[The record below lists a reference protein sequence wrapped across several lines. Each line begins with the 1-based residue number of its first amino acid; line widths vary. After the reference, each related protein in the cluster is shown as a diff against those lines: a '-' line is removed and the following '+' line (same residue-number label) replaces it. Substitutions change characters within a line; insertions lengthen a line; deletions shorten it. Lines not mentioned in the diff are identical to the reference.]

1 MKLLPATLF
10 GRTAATLLAVF
21 LLAQGAAM
29 YAVWLTVV
37 APLAERSA
45 DDLAARM
52 VLAAQTWVELPPE
65 TRRDY
70 EIELFLQHSLELGRV
85 ERPLPTVLPVGYFG
99 DHLADA
105 LSRRTGQ
112 AIRLKQ
118 GPDPAWA
125 WAEIALAGN
134 LLRVGY
140 LRDNYE
146 LAAPWEAAA
155 VFLAGA
161 LLTLATA
168 LLLARRTAGRL
179 RLLARSA
186 AEVGQGR
193 LPARLPETGADELRR
208 LTAAFNQMAD
218 EVQGLLENRTVLL
231 SGISHDLRTPI
242 TRMQLAL
249 AMLDDADPGLVR
261 RMEGDLREMTRLI
274 AQMLDFARSLKGE
287 DESVVDLAAALA
299 ELAGS
304 CSRPERVRFAAAGPC
319 RRVLSLAALNRVVG
333 NLVENALRY
342 GGEVPVDLELD
353 CTGEAVRIRVLDR
366 GPGIP
371 AAERDKVFQP
381 FYRLEASR
389 SRDTGGSGL
398 GLAIVR
404 QLADVQGWRVDL
416 GERAGGGLAA
426 EVVIP
431 ARPDAQA

>member
-1 MKLLPATLF
+1 MRFVPDSLF
-10 GRTAATLLAVF
+10 GRAAAILLSSF

-29 YAVWLTVV
+29 YAVWRTVV
-37 APLAERSA
+37 VPLAQRSA

-70 EIELFLQHSLELGRV
+70 EIELFLQHNLELGKV
-85 ERPLPTVLPVGYFG
+85 EQPLPGVLPTGYFG
-99 DHLADA
+99 TQVARA

-112 AIRLKQ
+112 DVVLKE

-125 WAEIALAGN
+125 WAEVRLAGN

-140 LRDNYE
+140 ARDDYE
-146 LAAPWEAAA
+146 LDAPWEAGA

-161 LLTLATA
+161 LLTLVAA
-168 LLLARRTAGRL
+168 LFQARRTARRL
-179 RLLARSA
+179 RLLGRSA

-193 LPARLPETGADELRR
+193 LPERLPETGAAELRD
-208 LTAAFNQMAD
+208 LTAAFNRMAD

-249 AMLDDADPGLVR
+249 AMLDDADPAMVE
-261 RMEGDLREMTRLI
+261 RMAGDLREMNRLI
-274 AQMLDFARSLKGE
+274 SQMLDFARSLKGE
-287 DESVVDLAAALA
+287 DETEVDLGAALA
-299 ELAGS
+299 EMAAS
-304 CSRPERVRFAAAGPC
+304 CSHPERVQLGAAVTC
-319 RRVLSLAALNRVVG
+319 RQRLSVAALNRIVG
-333 NLVENALRY
+333 NLLENALRY
-342 GGEVPVDLELD
+342 GEGKPVTLELACARD
-353 CTGEAVRIRVLDR
+353 AVTIGVLDR

-371 AAERDKVFQP
+371 EAERDKVFQP
-381 FYRLEASR
+381 FYRLEDSR

-404 QLADVQGWRVDL
+404 QLADAQGWRIEL
-416 GERAGGGLAA
+416 AARAGGGLVA
-426 EVVIP
+426 EVVLP
-431 ARPDAQA
+431 RKA